1 MSFNLSG
8 LNPVV
13 IERIY
18 PFFNDLLISQRQ
30 NIHSI
35 YIVGSSITP
44 DFDERLSDINSVFV
58 FHRIDFDLLRSI
70 SLLGKRYYKKKI
82 AAPLLM
88 TVDYIYESL
97 DVFPVE
103 LLEFKLIHQ
112 IVYGDDIFNRLE
124 IDRHYLRLQ
133 CEREIK
139 SRMIGLR
146 QGYISSLTKKENLA
160 DMISRFIIGYIPIL
174 RAIIYLSGEEP
185 SIKRSDVV
193 KRFSEICSIET
204 ESLNRAFLHRERLMG
219 LSFDEL
225 DKMFESLYIM
235 VEKTGKFIN
244 EILP

>member
-1 MSFNLSG
+1 MSFNLLG

-18 PFFNDLLISQRQ
+18 PFFNDLLISQKQ

-44 DFDERLSDINSVFV
+44 DFDEIVSDINSVFV
-58 FHRIDFDLLRSI
+58 FHKIDIDLLRSI

-88 TVDYIYESL
+88 TVDYIFESL

-103 LLEFKLIHQ
+103 LLEFKLIHHTA
-112 IVYGDDIFNRLE
+112 YGDDIFKRIE

-139 SRMIGLR
+139 SRMIGLH

-160 DMISRFIIGYIPIL
+160 DIISRFIIGYIPIL
-174 RAIIYLSGEEP
+174 RAIIYLFGEEP
-185 SIKRSDVV
+185 SIKRFDVM
-193 KRFSEICSIET
+193 KRFREISSIET
-204 ESLNRAFLHRERLMG
+204 ESLNMAFLYRKKLIG
-219 LSFDEL
+219 LSYDEL
-225 DKMFESLYIM
+225 DKMFESLYMM